1 MVQLQLQFIPY
12 LLMSIQVNYVFIRVG
27 TLVTGI
33 QRMAVCTLWQ
43 KMKIL
48 SCSFKPTPQRHSDP

>member
-33 QRMAVCTLWQ
+33 QRMAALWQ